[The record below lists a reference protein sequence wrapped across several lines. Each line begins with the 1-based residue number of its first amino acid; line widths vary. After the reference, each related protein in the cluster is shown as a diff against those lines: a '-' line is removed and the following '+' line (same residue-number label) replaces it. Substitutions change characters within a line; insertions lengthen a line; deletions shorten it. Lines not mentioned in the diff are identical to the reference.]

1 VNYRHHYHAGNFADV
16 MKHVLLV
23 QLVRA
28 LQQKEKGFL
37 YLDTHAGRGSY
48 DLAAAATGDTHAR
61 APEWPEGVGRLWSG
75 GAAGAADGGALPA
88 GVAEYVAHV
97 RAFDRSQGNVG
108 ATPRF
113 YPGSPMLVSLLA
125 RAQERLVFCERQPD
139 EVKVLRDRF
148 QFSDGVQARET
159 DGYGAVRAVLPP
171 LEKRALVLIDPPFEA
186 QDEWAQI
193 VAALKDGLRR
203 LPGGVY
209 AVWYPLTER
218 AKVDRFFAE
227 LRRLELPPTLAVE
240 LIVNPPAAK
249 MVGCGLV
256 ILNPPWK
263 FAEAAAET
271 VEFLAKALAQ
281 GRGARGDLIWLVPEK

>member
-1 VNYRHHYHAGNFADV
+1 
-16 MKHVLLV
+16 M
-23 QLVRA
+23 RA
-28 LQQKEKGFL
+28 RRSG
-37 YLDTHAGRGSY
+37 A
-48 DLAAAATGDTHAR
+48 
-61 APEWPEGVGRLWSG
+61 EGVGRLWSRG
-75 GAAGAADGGALPA
+75 ESGTVPKVVEDYL
-88 GVAEYVAHV
+88 AHV

-108 ATPRF
+108 TTPRF

-148 QFSDGVQARET
+148 QFSDGVQSRET

-171 LEKRALVLIDPPFEA
+171 LEKRALLLIDPPFEA
-186 QDEWAQI
+186 QDEWAQV
-193 VAALKDGLRR
+193 VAAVKEGLRR

-218 AKVDRFFAE
+218 AKVDLFFME

-240 LIVNPPAAK
+240 LIVNPPGAK
-249 MVGCGLV
+249 MVGCGLLIV
-256 ILNPPWK
+256 NPPWK
-263 FAEAAAET
+263 FAEEAAEA
-271 VEFLAKALAQ
+271 VEFLATVLAQ

>member
-28 LQQKEKGFL
+28 LQKKEKGFL

-61 APEWPEGVGRLWSG
+61 TPEWPEGVGRLWNRG
-75 GAAGAADGGALPA
+75 DGIDTAEALPP
-88 GVAEYVAHV
+88 GVSEYLQHV
-97 RAFDRSQGNVG
+97 REYDRRESN
-108 ATPRF
+108 ATAEPRF
-113 YPGSPMLVSLLA
+113 YPGSPTLVGLVT
-125 RAQERLVFCERQPD
+125 RPQERLVLCERQP
-139 EVKVLRDRF
+139 EEAAALKARF
-148 QFSDGVQARET
+148 QFTDGAQVRET

-203 LPGGVY
+203 LPGGVF
-209 AVWYPLTER
+209 AVWYPLTEG
-218 AKVDRFFAE
+218 AKVDLFFME
-227 LRRLELPPTLAVE
+227 LRRLELPPTLAIE

-249 MVGCGLV
+249 MVGCGLL

-263 FAEAAAET
+263 FADEAAET
-271 VEFLAKALAQ
+271 VEFLAKVLAQ